1 MKKIVQACFFMVL
14 FMSVSDLCA
23 MGVLRYAME
32 GLGLW
37 DKQDQGQDNIPVQD
51 AKVPAKDDDGE
62 VIAETKD
69 VKTQIDGEA
78 RKLIEGHLKKEPKT
92 PEDFLLA
99 LGNIFGLSTKEG
111 LKLEGVTPAFVAT
124 ILNEKSIDVNALKN
138 DQGSTPLHIAASY
151 GWDIICRTLLLA
163 GAELHCLNNRH
174 AVPLGLAGIAGR
186 TSTCKLLILEYRKTS
201 QEDKLKDFKQYPGI
215 VQALK
220 ELASE
225 QQKS

>member
-1 MKKIVQACFFMVL
+1 MKKILHACFFTIV
-14 FMSVSDLCA
+14 FMSVSDLNA
-23 MGVLRYAME
+23 MYLLQSAME
-32 GLGLW
+32 RLGIW
-37 DKQDQGQDNIPVQD
+37 DKQDQEQDQISTQD
-51 AKVPAKDDDGE
+51 AKVPAKDDEE

-78 RKLIEGHLKKEPKT
+78 RKLIEGHLEKLPKT
-92 PEDFLLA
+92 PEDFVIV

-111 LKLEGVTPAFVAT
+111 LKLGWVTPEFAAT
-124 ILNEKSIDVNALKN
+124 GLKEKSIEGNALKN
-138 DQGSTPLHIAASY
+138 DQGSKPLHIAASY

-163 GAELHCLNNRH
+163 GAELHCHNNRH

-186 TSTCKLLILEYRKTS
+186 TSTCKLLILQYYQTNQDE
-201 QEDKLKDFKQYPGI
+201 KLKDFKQYPGI

-225 QQKS
+225 KQKS